1 MRQKVWVAVSFLTA
15 VVSGCTWVKSEP
27 GAYDVDLKTANDV
40 LNCEKLGSASTRTK
54 DSFGFDRNADK
65 VAIELLTL
73 ARNEAVGQGG
83 NAVVPTSKIVEG
95 RQTFAIYKCP

>member
-1 MRQKVWVAVSFLTA
+1 MRLGLWLSAPLLVS

-27 GAYDVDLKTANDV
+27 GAFDVDLKAAQDV
-40 LNCEKLGSASTRTK
+40 TNCQKLGSATTKTK
-54 DSFGFDRNADK
+54 DSFVFDRNADK

-73 ARNEAVGQGG
+73 ARNEAVNQGG
-83 NAVVPTSKIVEG
+83 NAVVPTSQVEDG

>member
-1 MRQKVWVAVSFLTA
+1 MRVSALVSVAVLAS
-15 VVSGCTWVKSEP
+15 VVSACTWVKSEP
-27 GAYDVDLKTANDV
+27 GAFDVDLKTANEV
-40 LNCEKLGSASTRTK
+40 LSCKKLGGATAKTK

-73 ARNEAVGQGG
+73 ARNEAVSQGG
-83 NAVVPTSKIVEG
+83 NAVVPTSKIEEG